1 MTATKIVYRF
11 TFARSVE
18 QEDVQ
23 AAIVLALFGVES
35 LHGRARIRL
44 DAAHHFDFA
53 HRACVIDASNEVGV
67 DLSRLFT
74 GFLLREIGDD
84 GFQVERIEKDAVKKT
99 APSHSG
105 LNGFAKPGGKA

>member
-1 MTATKIVYRF
+1 MTAPKVVYRF
-11 TFARSVE
+11 TFAKHVE

-23 AAIVLALFGVES
+23 AAIVLALFAVES

-44 DAAHHFDFA
+44 DAAHLFDPSQM
-53 HRACVIDASNEVGV
+53 ACVVDASNEVGV

-84 GFQVERIEKDAVKKT
+84 GFKVERIEKGSKT
-99 APSHSG
+99 KARPSF
-105 LNGFAKPGGKA
+105 NGKGVPGGAA